1 MDDDESIDK
10 NTLYHEPFNVNMYT
24 SAASGCSLNDL
35 QRQHITPDYTDVPD
49 IVCQEYAVPNIQEL
63 IPKLPPDVYSTS
75 LSINNHNN
83 HHHTSNHNNQPQI
96 PPPPPPLSSN
106 NIFSRTPVP
115 LPPPETK
122 YYATSTICS
131 KSANSG
137 AMMPTLNKTSSS
149 ATLSASSVAAASSQP
164 YYDCSGGINGASS
177 KSASDLLQIR
187 EFSRHSLVIIEK
199 LGVGIFGEMHLC
211 ETKDLR

>member
-63 IPKLPPDVYSTS
+63 IPKLPSDVYSTS
-75 LSINNHNN
+75 LSINNHN
-83 HHHTSNHNNQPQI
+83 HHHTNHNQPKI
-96 PPPPPPLSSN
+96 PPPPPPISSN

-131 KSANSG
+131 KSATPG
-137 AMMPTLNKTSSS
+137 AMPMLNKTSSS
-149 ATLSASSVAAASSQP
+149 ATLSASSVAANQP
-164 YYDCSGGINGASS
+164 YYDCGGGLNGGSS